1 VSVCP
6 SCGHECQPG
15 ARFCAACGAALVA
28 AAPGALLA
36 AERKVVTVLFC
47 DLVGSTARA
56 DGADPEDVQAA
67 LAAYHGLV
75 RAELERHGG
84 TVEKFIGDAVM
95 AVFGAPVAHDDD
107 AERAVRAGLSVL
119 SAIDRASAAS
129 AGPGLAV
136 RIGVAT
142 GEVLVNLGARP
153 ERGESLVAGDVVN
166 IAARLQA
173 SAEPGMVVVGERT
186 HQLTHARMVYA
197 PLAPVSVK
205 GKAAVVQRWQARG
218 ARGHPGAEAGVRSAT
233 RFAGRRAE
241 LAALRASFKRAVA
254 GPAVELVTVTG
265 EPGVGKSRLV
275 AELFTW
281 ADQQTSLV
289 RWRQGRCLPY
299 GDRVTFHALGEIVK
313 AEAGILDSDGEQ
325 ATRDKLARAVA
336 SLGALEEADRAWV
349 TARLGPL
356 AGLAGE
362 PGTGQADRFTAWRR
376 FLEALAGEGP
386 LVLVVEDAQWA
397 DAELLA
403 FLGHLVEW
411 AEGVPLLLV
420 VTARPEF
427 TSKAPEFGAEARTVT
442 PLALSPLDD
451 ADTAA
456 LLAGL
461 LNATLVDAGLQAR
474 LLERVGGNP
483 LFAEQVVRLLTE
495 EGRLRRRGRVV
506 ELTIPGEL
514 PVPDSLSALITARL
528 DTLPRQDK
536 ALLGDAAVLG
546 RIFWS
551 GAVAALAGRDEEE
564 VRRSLRA
571 LARAGFVARLPRSG
585 MTGQAEYRF
594 AHALVRD
601 AAYAGLPRAVRGAR
615 HLAAADW
622 LEAQTGDRGADTA
635 EVVAHHAL
643 TAFGLAQARGDNSA
657 VDSLRGPTARR
668 LAAAGDRAWALGEAA
683 AERHYAQAAGL
694 LAPGDPGRAGVLCK
708 WGQASWVTGK
718 PEQAQAA
725 LEETLVLARA
735 GDDAKNAGV
744 AMLWLAV
751 LADDRGDE
759 AEAERLT
766 ASALALLERLPPD
779 DDLLLAYYS
788 AAYHYARAGRPAE
801 ALVLCHR
808 ALAPAGSQWK
818 AATFDVRAWARAM
831 LGDPAG
837 AEDAREA
844 IRLARAHSPVYLAA
858 VLANAAERF
867 WLMDGPEAALAALWE
882 SREIALRQGNQGYL
896 VRSAAFLAPM
906 FDLGRW
912 DEVLATASEWRPRL
926 DAGPGRGHLAAME
939 PPCAAVLCWRGA
951 MAEAHQ
957 YLDPVLPL
965 ARKMAL
971 QDLLPA
977 LAAAVTLS
985 VADENTP
992 QALSLIEE
1000 YEQALS
1006 RAPASWY
1013 WGGQHLAG
1021 IVRACAA
1028 LGQLEHAQRLAGAAG
1043 PTLWRHRLEMQSAQA
1058 AIAEAAGDPAADQ
1071 LYADAADGW
1080 HLYGHVLE
1088 HGLAL
1093 LGLGRCRQRAGHPD
1107 ASAPLLAAR
1116 AVFADLGAVM
1126 PLAEA
1131 DRRLGDLMR
1140 HTS

>member
-1 VSVCP
+1 M
-6 SCGHECQPG
+6 
-15 ARFCAACGAALVA
+15 LVA
-28 AAPGALLA
+28 AAPGALVA

-119 SAIDRASAAS
+119 AAIERANAAG
-129 AGPGLAV
+129 AGPALAV
-136 RIGVAT
+136 RIGIAT
-142 GEVLVNLGARP
+142 GEVLVNLDARP

-166 IAARLQA
+166 TAARLQT
-173 SAEPGMVVVGERT
+173 SAEPGMVVVGART
-186 HQLTHARMVYA
+186 HQLTHPRLAYV
-197 PLAPVSVK
+197 PLPAVLVK
-205 GKAAVVQRWQARG
+205 GKAAAVERWQAGG
-218 ARGHPGAEAGVRSAT
+218 ARAHPGAEAGVRSAS
-233 RFAGRRAE
+233 RFVGRQAE
-241 LAALRASFKRAVA
+241 LAALRASFERAVA
-254 GPAVELVTVTG
+254 GPALELVMITG

-281 ADQQTSLV
+281 VDQHSELV

-299 GDRVTFHALGEIVK
+299 GDQVTCQALSEIVK

-325 ATRDKLARAVA
+325 AARDKLARAVA
-336 SLGALEEADRAWV
+336 SLEALEEADRAWM

-376 FLEALAGEGP
+376 FLEALAVEGP

-411 AEGVPLLLV
+411 AENVPLLLV

-427 TSKAPEFGAEARTVT
+427 AANAPEFGAEARAVT
-442 PLALSPLDD
+442 PLVLSPLDD
-451 ADTAA
+451 ADTAT

-461 LNATLVDAGLQAR
+461 LNATVVDAGLQAG
-474 LLERVGGNP
+474 LLERAGGNP

-495 EGRLRRRGRVV
+495 VGRLRRHGRAV
-506 ELTIPGEL
+506 ELAVPGEL

-551 GAVAALAGRDEEE
+551 GAVAALADRNEEQ
-564 VRRSLRA
+564 VRRSLRG
-571 LARAGFVARLPRSG
+571 LATAGFVTRLPRSG
-585 MTGQAEYRF
+585 MAGQAEYRF

-615 HLAAADW
+615 HLAAASW
-622 LEAQTGDRGADTA
+622 LETQAGDRGADTA

-643 TAFGLAQARGDNSA
+643 TAFELAQARGDNSA
-657 VDSLRGPTARR
+657 AESLRAPTARR

-683 AERHYAQAAGL
+683 AERHYARAAGVL
-694 LAPGDPGRAGVLCK
+694 GPGDPGRAGVLCK
-708 WGQASWVTGK
+708 WGQASWIIGK
-718 PEQAQAA
+718 PEQAQDA
-725 LEETLVLARA
+725 LEEALHLARA
-735 GDDAKNAGV
+735 DDDAKQAGV
-744 AMLWLAV
+744 AMLWLAA
-751 LADDRGDE
+751 LTDDRGDQ
-759 AEAERLT
+759 AEGERLT
-766 ASALALLERLPPD
+766 ASALALLEQLSPD
-779 DDLLLAYYS
+779 DDLLLAYYM
-788 AAYHYARAGRPAE
+788 AAYGHARAGRPAE

-808 ALAPAGSQWK
+808 VLDLAPANSQWK
-818 AATFDVRAWARAM
+818 AATLDVRAWARAM

-837 AEDAREA
+837 AEEARDEA
-844 IRLARAHSPVYLAA
+844 IRLARRYSPLYLAA
-858 VLANAAERF
+858 LLANAAEQF
-867 WLMDGPEAALAALWE
+867 WLTDGPGAALAALQE
-882 SREIALRQGNQGYL
+882 SREVALRQGNRGLL
-896 VRSAAFLAPM
+896 VRSAAFLAPV

-912 DEVLATASEWRPRL
+912 DEVVATADEWRPRL
-926 DAGPGRGHLAAME
+926 DAGHGRGHLVVME
-939 PPCAAVLCWRGA
+939 PSCAAVLCWRGA
-951 MAEAHQ
+951 LAEAHQ

-965 ARKMAL
+965 ARTMAL
-971 QDLLPA
+971 QDFLPA

-985 VADENTP
+985 VADGNP
-992 QALSLIEE
+992 QQALSLIEE
-1000 YEQALS
+1000 YEQAVS

-1013 WGGQHLAG
+1013 WGGLHLAG
-1021 IVRACAA
+1021 IIRACAA
-1028 LGQLEHAQRLAGAAG
+1028 LGQLDHAQRLAGPAR
-1043 PTLWRHRLEMQSAQA
+1043 PMLRRHQLEMESARA
-1058 AIAEAAGDPAADQ
+1058 AIAEAAGDPAADK
-1071 LYADAADGW
+1071 LYAEAAAGW
-1080 HLYGHVLE
+1080 QQYGHVLE

-1107 ASAPLLAAR
+1107 TSAPLLAAR
-1116 AVFADLGAVM
+1116 TVFTDLGAAM
-1126 PLAEA
+1126 PLADA
-1131 DRRLGDLMR
+1131 DRWLGDQIR
-1140 HTS
+1140 RTS

>member
-1 VSVCP
+1 M
-6 SCGHECQPG
+6 
-15 ARFCAACGAALVA
+15 RFCGVCGRPL
-28 AAPGALLA
+28 AAPGVALA

-67 LAAYHGLV
+67 LVAYHGLV

-119 SAIDRASAAS
+119 LAIDRANS
-129 AGPGLAV
+129 AGAGPALAV

-142 GEVLVNLGARP
+142 GEVLVNLDARP

-166 IAARLQA
+166 TAARLQT
-173 SAEPGMVVVGERT
+173 SAEPGMVAVGQRT
-186 HQLTHARMVYA
+186 HQLTHSRLDYA
-197 PLAPVSVK
+197 SLAPVEVK
-205 GKAAVVQRWQARG
+205 GKAAAVERWQARG
-218 ARGHPGAEAGVRSAT
+218 ARAHPGTEAGVRST
-233 RFAGRRAE
+233 SRFVGRQAE
-241 LAALRASFKRAVA
+241 LAAMQASFERAVA
-254 GPAVELVTVTG
+254 GPAVELVTITG

-281 ADQQTSLV
+281 VDQHTKLV

-299 GDRVTFHALGEIVK
+299 GDRVTFHALSEIVK

-325 ATRDKLARAVA
+325 AARDKLAQAVA

-356 AGLAGE
+356 AGL
-362 PGTGQADRFTAWRR
+362 TGQPGAGQAERFTAWRR

-397 DAELLA
+397 DAELLS

-411 AEGVPLLLV
+411 AENVPLLLV

-427 TSKAPEFGAEARTVT
+427 ATKAPEFGAEARAVT
-442 PLALSPLDD
+442 PLALSPLGD

-461 LNATLVDAGLQAR
+461 LNATLVDAGLQAQ
-474 LLERVGGNP
+474 LLERAGGNP
-483 LFAEQVVRLLTE
+483 LFAEQVVQLLTE
-495 EGRLRRRGRVV
+495 RGELRRRGRAV
-506 ELTIPGEL
+506 ELTALGEL

-528 DTLPRQDK
+528 DTLPRPGK
-536 ALLGDAAVLG
+536 ALLGDAAVIG

-551 GAVAALAGRDEEE
+551 GAVAALGGRDEDG

-571 LARAGFVARLPRSG
+571 LARAGFVARLPRSS

-601 AAYAGLPRAVRGAR
+601 AAYAGLPRQIRGAR
-615 HLAAADW
+615 HLAAAGW
-622 LEAQTGDRGADTA
+622 LEAQAGDRGADTA

-643 TAFGLAQARGDNSA
+643 TAFQLAQARGDNTA
-657 VDSLRGPTARR
+657 VESLRGATARR
-668 LAAAGDRAWALGEAA
+668 LAAAGDRTWALGEGAA
-683 AERHYAQAAGL
+683 ARHYARAAGL
-694 LAPGDPGRAGVLCK
+694 LEPGDPGRAGVLCK
-708 WGQASWVTGK
+708 WGQASWVVGN

-725 LEETLVLARA
+725 LEEALLLARA
-735 GDDAKNAGV
+735 DDDAKQAGV
-744 AMLWLAV
+744 AMLWLAA
-751 LADDRGDE
+751 LADDRGDQ
-759 AEAERLT
+759 AEADRLT
-766 ASALALLERLPPD
+766 ASALALLERLPPG
-779 DDLLLAYYS
+779 DDLPLAYYM
-788 AAYHYARAGRPAE
+788 AAFTQARAARPAE
-801 ALVLCHR
+801 ALALCHQ
-808 ALAPAGSQWK
+808 ALELAPAESQWK
-818 AATFDVRAWARAM
+818 ADTLNVRGWARAM
-831 LGDPAG
+831 LGDLAG
-837 AEDAREA
+837 AGDAREA
-844 IRLARAHSPVYLAA
+844 IRLARQHSPLQLAV
-858 VLANAAERF
+858 VLANAAEQF
-867 WLMDGPEAALAALWE
+867 WLTDGPEAALATLRE
-882 SREIALRQGNQGYL
+882 SREVALRQGNRGWL
-896 VRSAAFLAPM
+896 VRSAAFLAPL

-912 DEVLATASEWRPRL
+912 DEVLTTASEWRPQL
-926 DAGPGRGHLAAME
+926 DAGPGRGHLLVME

-951 MAEAHQ
+951 PAEAHQ

-965 ARKMAL
+965 ARKRAL
-971 QDLLPA
+971 QDLVPA
-977 LAAAVTLS
+977 LAAAVTLC
-985 VADENTP
+985 VADGNAQ

-1000 YEQALS
+1000 YEQAVS
-1006 RAPASWY
+1006 RAAPASWY

-1021 IVRACAA
+1021 IVRACAT
-1028 LGQLEHAQRLAGAAG
+1028 LGQLEQARRLAGAAG

-1058 AIAEAAGDPAADQ
+1058 TIAETAGDPAADQ
-1071 LYADAADGW
+1071 LYAEAAAGW
-1080 HLYGHVLE
+1080 HQYGHVLE

-1093 LGLGRCRQRAGHPD
+1093 LGLGRCQQRTGHPD
-1107 ASAPLLAAR
+1107 ASAHLLAAR
-1116 AVFADLGAVM
+1116 AAFAELGAAM

-1131 DRRLGDLMR
+1131 DRRLSDHMKR
-1140 HTS
+1140 TS

>member
-1 VSVCP
+1 VRCEA
-6 SCGHECQPG
+6 CGQSWPDG
-15 ARFCAACGAALVA
+15 LRFCGACGRPLAV
-28 AAPGALLA
+28 PGALLA

-107 AERAVRAGLSVL
+107 AERAVRAGLNVL
-119 SAIDRASAAS
+119 SAIERANVAS
-129 AGPGLAV
+129 AGPALAV
-136 RIGVAT
+136 RIGIAT
-142 GEVLVNLGARP
+142 GEVLVNLDASP

-166 IAARLQA
+166 TAARLQT

-186 HQLTHARMVYA
+186 HQLTSSGLVYT

-205 GKAAVVQRWQARG
+205 GKAAAVERWQARG
-218 ARGHPGAEAGVRSAT
+218 ARAHPGAEAGVRSAT
-233 RFAGRRAE
+233 RFVGRRAE
-241 LAALRASFKRAVA
+241 LAVLQASFQRAVA
-254 GPAVELVTVTG
+254 APALELVTVTG

-275 AELFTW
+275 AEFFTW
-281 ADQQTSLV
+281 VDQRQGLV

-299 GDRVTFHALGEIVK
+299 GDQVTCHALGEIVK

-325 ATRDKLARAVA
+325 AARDKLARAVA
-336 SLGALEEADRAWV
+336 SLGALEEADRGWV

-356 AGLAGE
+356 AGLGGE
-362 PGTGQADRFTAWRR
+362 PGAGQADRFTAWRR

-386 LVLVVEDAQWA
+386 LVLVVEDAHWA

-411 AEGVPLLLV
+411 AENVPLLLV

-427 TSKAPEFGAEARTVT
+427 ASKAPEFGAEARAVT
-442 PLALSPLDD
+442 PLALSPLGD

-474 LLERVGGNP
+474 LLERAGGNP

-495 EGRLRRRGRVV
+495 RGALRRRGPAV
-506 ELTIPGEL
+506 ELAVAGEL

-536 ALLGDAAVLG
+536 ALLGDAAVIG

-564 VRRSLRA
+564 VRRSLRS
-571 LARAGFVARLPRSG
+571 LARAGFVTRLPRSG
-585 MTGQAEYRF
+585 VTGQAEYRF
-594 AHALVRD
+594 VHALVRD
-601 AAYAGLPRAVRGAR
+601 AAYTGLPRGIRGAR

-622 LEAQTGDRGADTA
+622 LESQAGDRGADTA
-635 EVVAHHAL
+635 EVVAHHAI
-643 TAFGLAQARGDNSA
+643 TAIELAEARGDAIA

-668 LAAAGDRAWALGEAA
+668 LVAAGDRAWVLGEAA
-683 AERHYAQAAGL
+683 AERHYARAAGL
-694 LAPGDPGRAGVLCK
+694 LGPGDPGRASVLCK
-708 WGQASWVTGK
+708 WGRASWVAGK

-725 LEETLVLARA
+725 LEEALHLARA
-735 GDDAKNAGV
+735 HDDPQHAGV
-744 AMLWLAV
+744 AMQWLSR
-751 LADDRGDE
+751 LADDRGDQ
-759 AEAERLT
+759 AEADRLT
-766 ASALALLERLPPD
+766 AAALALLERLPPG
-779 DDLLLAYYS
+779 DDLLQAYS
-788 AAYHYARAGRPAE
+788 DTAFSHARAGRPAE
-801 ALVLCHR
+801 ALALTR
-808 ALAPAGSQWK
+808 RLLELAPPGSPFTVEAQS
-818 AATFDVRAWARAM
+818 TSAWARAM
-831 LGDPAG
+831 LGDA
-837 AEDAREA
+837 AAVEDARESV
-844 IRLARAHSPVYLAA
+844 RLARRDSPVRLAWA
-858 VLANAAERF
+858 LAGAAEGI
-867 WLMDGPEAALAALWE
+867 WLVEGPEAALAALRE
-882 SREIALRQGNQGYL
+882 SREVALRQGNRGFL
-896 VRSAAFLAPM
+896 VYPTVFLGPV

-912 DEVLATASEWRPRL
+912 DEVLATADEWRPQL
-926 DAGPGRGHLAAME
+926 DAGLGRGHLVQME
-939 PPCAAVLCWRGA
+939 PHSAAVLCWRGA
-951 MAEAHQ
+951 LAEAHQ

-971 QDLLPA
+971 GELVPV
-977 LAAAVTLS
+977 LATAVTLS
-985 VADENTP
+985 VAEGNTQ

-1000 YEQALS
+1000 FEQVLS
-1006 RAPASWY
+1006 RAAPASWY
-1013 WGGQHLAG
+1013 WGGQYLAG
-1021 IVRACAA
+1021 IARACAA
-1028 LGQLEHAQRLAGAAG
+1028 LGQLEHAKRLAGAAE
-1043 PTLWRHRLEMQSAQA
+1043 PMLCRHRLERQGAQA
-1058 AIAEAAGDPAADQ
+1058 AIAEAVGDPAADQ
-1071 LYADAADGW
+1071 LYAEAAAGW
-1080 HLYGHVLE
+1080 QRYGHVLE

-1116 AVFADLGAVM
+1116 AAFAELGAAM
-1126 PLAEA
+1126 PLTEA
-1131 DRRLGDLMR
+1131 DHWLGNHMKR
-1140 HTS
+1140 TS